1 MESVVI
7 QHQRRMKHLPSPS
20 RPSPSE
26 SSVRPP
32 EYSSLLAV
40 LLQASVQG
48 QIAARQHKLC
58 SVQELVNSLNFVLQL
73 IMAIRTEINGL
84 VLSVLTQYLFHSIA
98 KRSLSKDDLKIS
110 TSSW

>member
-1 MESVVI
+1 MESAGV
-7 QHQRRMKHLPSPS
+7 QLQRRMKHLPSPS

-58 SVQELVNSLNFVLQL
+58 SVQEVVNSLNFVLQL

-84 VLSVLTQYLFHSIA
+84 VLSVLTQYLFHSRP
-98 KRSLSKDDLKIS
+98 RSSVSRLEVNTS
-110 TSSW
+110 TSRE